1 MELSILFDPA
11 FAQLTFDIFNIAKSR
26 EIRVNIGPYV
36 VNDSILVDLG
46 DRENLGPTFH
56 EATRVG
62 ISQVNSSRERKNY

>member
-1 MELSILFDPA
+1 MELSILFDTA

-46 DRENLGPTFH
+46 TKREIFFFQELHFH
-56 EATRVG
+56 KRKIEAGFR
-62 ISQVNSSRERKNY
+62 IN